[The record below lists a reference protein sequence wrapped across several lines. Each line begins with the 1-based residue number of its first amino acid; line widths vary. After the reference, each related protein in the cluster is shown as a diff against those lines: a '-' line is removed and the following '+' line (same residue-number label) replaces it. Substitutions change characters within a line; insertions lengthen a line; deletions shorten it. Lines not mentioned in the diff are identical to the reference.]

1 MKPGSSLHTSFSHA
15 YIISPRP
22 PLTDVTAL
30 HALAHTFEMVSAK
43 AEGEATY
50 QQFEGKWEGLQHSL
64 FINHVAWHRA
74 VFGLYLDGA
83 HGVERALA
91 VYDTFLVKD
100 GGQTGP
106 ATPLAMADAA
116 SLLWRLLLRGAING
130 ANERW
135 AALRQFYAQGGYETA
150 HVTAFNDMHMLLC
163 LAVAD
168 PPAARAALA
177 SMRRRAR
184 FARLGRWAR
193 RAWRRV
199 LSGFKGSAAESTNVK
214 VLADVG
220 LAVGEAI
227 LAFAEGNYG
236 KAVAL
241 LRESQPRWTAI
252 GGSHAQRDVLA
263 LTLIEACLRE
273 GTDLPVARQLLAE
286 RASVK
291 DPRNEEGTW
300 DRLREVEARLRASE
314 EEEKGKGKG
323 KDEL

>member
-1 MKPGSSLHTSFSHA
+1 
-15 YIISPRP
+15 
-22 PLTDVTAL
+22 
-30 HALAHTFEMVSAK
+30 
-43 AEGEATY
+43 
-50 QQFEGKWEGLQHSL
+50 
-64 FINHVAWHRA
+64 
-74 VFGLYLDGA
+74 
-83 HGVERALA
+83 
-91 VYDTFLVKD
+91 
-100 GGQTGP
+100 
-106 ATPLAMADAA
+106 MADAA
-116 SLLWRLLLRGAING
+116 SLLWRSLLRGAING
-130 ANERW
+130 ANGGP
-135 AALRQFYAQGGYETA
+135 AALRQFDAQGGYETA

-168 PPAARAALA
+168 PPAARGRPLA

-252 GGSHAQRDVLA
+252 GGSHAERDVLA

-300 DRLREVEARLRASE
+300 DRLREVVGAAASVGGRG
-314 EEEKGKGKG
+314 KGKGKG
-323 KDEL
+323 EG